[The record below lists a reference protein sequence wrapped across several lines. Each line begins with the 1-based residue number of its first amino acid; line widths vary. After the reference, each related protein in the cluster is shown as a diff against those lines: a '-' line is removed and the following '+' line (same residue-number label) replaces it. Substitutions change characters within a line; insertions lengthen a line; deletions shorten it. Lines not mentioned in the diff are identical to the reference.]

1 MDALLPLLGI
11 GLLILITYLA
21 SEAVKKIFN
30 SSKDTKNDT
39 NKERQSY
46 QKSFD
51 EMYKGK
57 TFKNNSTSK
66 IEYNAQHPSNIKYAT
81 DDKLSTKHHKDD
93 IPWEEEIDSIES
105 DIFDDA

>member
-51 EMYKGK
+51 EIYKGK
-57 TFKNNSTSK
+57 TFKNNSASK
-66 IEYNAQHPSNIKYAT
+66 IEYTAQHPSNIKYAV
-81 DDKLSTKHHKDD
+81 DDHHKDD